1 MIKLTDLY
9 AQPGHAP
16 IGFQVPAPTHAYGQG
31 SAYKPPVKPSPDLT
45 RVLAL
50 KRRAQVEI
58 GSPRGHALVRM
69 MTARFAVPRTT
80 PCRCRLPRAQGGIT
94 QNGTDCILTL
104 NLVQALALYEI
115 GIVQGLLG
123 PIGVGHGKTILD
135 ILAILALIPPDHP
148 EPRKYEA
155 VLLVP
160 PGLVGQ
166 LIDEYFLIG
175 EHFRIP
181 SLAVHGRDIGWDA
194 GADRPVL
201 HVLPY
206 SRLQRPEATVLL
218 KKIRPAAI
226 IADEV
231 HSLRNRDAVRTHRV
245 LSYFNEFRDT
255 RFCGWTG
262 SITDSSIADY
272 AHLSAL
278 ALRYNSPL
286 PIDKEVVKEW
296 ASALDPKSDWPADPG
311 ALLDGLVETKC
322 MSPGEHIHKGFHRRL
337 IETEGVV
344 ATKSA
349 AIAAELRVTQRAA
362 PRMPSE
368 LETMLETLRETK
380 TRPDGEVLL
389 EQLDVSRCAR
399 ELAAGFYYRF
409 IYPHA
414 TDEELED
421 GGLVDQWFAAR
432 KLFRWELREQL
443 SPERRREHMDSPFL
457 CTLAAMRYHGD
468 IRAGIVEV
476 EEVDEETGDLV
487 LRQVDTTHLP
497 QWASKYWPGW
507 RDIKD
512 KVKKETEAVWVS
524 EFLAEDAAQWAH
536 ENRGIVWY
544 DKTAFGLK
552 VAEISKLPLHGGG
565 PGAEDAILAE
575 QGDRSIIASIKSH
588 GTGRNGLQKIFCTQL
603 IANPPSSATAWEQLL
618 GRLHRIGQA
627 APAVYAEFYC
637 HTEEM
642 WASYGQACE
651 RARYIQNT
659 IGAAQKLNPD
669 DED

>member
-1 MIKLTDLY
+1 MIKLSDLY
-9 AQPGHAP
+9 AEPGHAP

-31 SAYKPPVKPSPDLT
+31 AAYKPPIKPSPDLS

-50 KRRAQVEI
+50 PRRKQVEL
-58 GSPRGHALVRM
+58 GSPRALALTRM
-69 MTARFAVPRTT
+69 MTDRFAIQRTT
-80 PCRCRLPRAQGGIT
+80 PCRCRLPREQGGIT
-94 QNGTDCILTL
+94 ENGTDCILTL
-104 NLVQALALYEI
+104 NLVQCWALYEI
-115 GIVQGLLG
+115 GVVQGLLG

-135 ILAILALIPPDHP
+135 ILAVLSLMPPDHP
-148 EPRKYEA
+148 EPRRYEA

-166 LIDEYFLIG
+166 LMNEYLLVA
-175 EHFRIP
+175 EHFRVP
-181 SLAVHGRDIGWDA
+181 SLAVHGRDVGWDA
-194 GADRPVL
+194 GADRPIL

-311 ALLDGLVETKC
+311 ALLEGLVATGC
-322 MSPGEHIHKGFHRRL
+322 MEPGEHIHKGFHRRL

-362 PRMPSE
+362 PPMPPHLDE
-368 LETMLETLRETK
+368 MLNTLRETK

-389 EQLDVSRCAR
+389 EPLDVARCAR

-409 IYPHA
+409 IFPDA
-414 TDEELED
+414 TDEDLED
-421 GGLVDQWFAAR
+421 GGLVDQWFEAR
-432 KLFRWELREQL
+432 KLFRWELREML
-443 SPERRREHMDSPFL
+443 TPERRREHMDSPFL

-468 IRAGIVEV
+468 ISAGVHEI
-476 EEVDEETGDLV
+476 EEVDEDSGELV
-487 LRQVDTTHLP
+487 VRRVDTSHLP
-497 QWASKYWPGW
+497 QWPSKYWPAW

-512 KVKKETEAVWVS
+512 KVKVKTEAVWVD
-524 EFLAEDAAQWAH
+524 EFLARDAARWAH

-544 DKTAFGLK
+544 DKTAFGVK
-552 VAEISKLPLHGGG
+552 VAELSGLPMHGGG
-565 PGAEDAILAE
+565 PDAEENILKE
-575 QGDRSIIASIKSH
+575 RGDRSIIASIKSH

-603 IANPPSSATAWEQLL
+603 VANPPSSATAWEQLL

-627 APAVYAEFYC
+627 QPIVFAEFYC
-637 HTEEM
+637 HTDEM
-642 WASYGQACE
+642 RASYGQACE

-659 IGAAQKLNPD
+659 IGAQQKLNPED
-669 DED
+669 DE